1 MTRRPRDFRASSGD
15 HAKREDVLRRRD
27 GKFTPRHMRLGLL
40 LVGLVTV
47 SQAPPTMAEA
57 KAIATIEEVRVG
69 IDGAYKLGQWTPV
82 QARIRAGAEAFRGRL
97 IVQAADPNG
106 VAAQHVGVEFDIRA
120 DGVESV
126 TTYVKFGQVASDLR
140 VTAASS
146 DGRYAS
152 RRVSAEQLPPALTT
166 GQQLIMTLGNELSIA
181 HVKTTRNGADLE
193 RVVDRR
199 ITTLSDLPRHW
210 LGYSSLDALLVT
222 TSSDTDFAQ
231 IDAQQWAALRCWVE
245 LGGTVIA
252 CGATR
257 AEAMF
262 GPNGPLGWLLPGE
275 LEGVANQRQTTGI
288 EQFAEASRRLDQV
301 GASSFSFSLP
311 MAVIRNPRGKV
322 EATEGFGAQQSAA
335 VIRGSVGLGRV
346 VFVAFDL
353 DLSPFSQWPDQP
365 RLLARLLG
373 FALDEAGDDESVHAG
388 LGPVT
393 HVGFSDLSGQLRH
406 ALDQFS
412 GVRLVPFSWIA
423 GLMVAYVA
431 IIGPLDYW
439 LLRRWGRHEWTWL
452 TFGSSVILFTALAVV
467 LAHRWKGHEFRCNQ
481 VTLIDMD
488 LASGMVRGT
497 TWAHLFSPRTS
508 QIALQT
514 QPRATFTWATP
525 PQQATSWQGLP
536 GDGFG
541 GLDRRDRIETFKR
554 PYQIAVDVDS
564 PAAG

>member
-1 MTRRPRDFRASSGD
+1 M
-15 HAKREDVLRRRD
+15 
-27 GKFTPRHMRLGLL
+27 
-40 LVGLVTV
+40 
-47 SQAPPTMAEA
+47 
-57 KAIATIEEVRVG
+57 
-69 IDGAYKLGQWTPV
+69 
-82 QARIRAGAEAFRGRL
+82 
-97 IVQAADPNG
+97 
-106 VAAQHVGVEFDIRA
+106 
-120 DGVESV
+120 
-126 TTYVKFGQVASDLR
+126 
-140 VTAASS
+140 
-146 DGRYAS
+146 
-152 RRVSAEQLPPALTT
+152 
-166 GQQLIMTLGNELSIA
+166 
-181 HVKTTRNGADLE
+181 
-193 RVVDRR
+193 
-199 ITTLSDLPRHW
+199 PRHW
-210 LGYSSLDALLVT
+210 LGYSSLDALLIT
-222 TSSDTDFAQ
+222 TSSKTDFAP

-262 GPNGPLGWLLPGE
+262 GPNGPLAWLLPGE

-301 GASSFSFSLP
+301 GSSGFSFSLP
-311 MAVIRNPRGKV
+311 MAVIRHPRGKV

-335 VIRGSVGLGRV
+335 VIRGTVGLGRV
-346 VFVAFDL
+346 VFVALDL
-353 DLSPFSQWPDQP
+353 DLPPLSEWPDRP

-373 FALDEAGDDESVHAG
+373 FALDEAGDDESVHSG

-423 GLMVAYVA
+423 GLMVAYIA

-439 LLRRWGRHEWTWL
+439 LLRRWGRAEWTWL
-452 TFGSSVILFTALAVV
+452 SFGFSVIVFTALAVV

-488 LASGMVRGT
+488 LASGRVRGT

-508 QIALQT
+508 QLALQT
-514 QPRATFTWATP
+514 QPRAAFTWVTP

-541 GLDRRDRIETFKR
+541 GLDRSDRIETFKR
-554 PYQIAVDVDS
+554 PYQLMLDVNA
-564 PAAG
+564 PAAANVRMEHFPMAAWSSQSLLGQWWGTVDWPEGVTRLTAGLDAKVSGSITNPLPVDIEEAYLVYDRTAYRLGRLAPGVMVPFDDVVEVDLQTLLTRRKVVQGHNVVTPWDANSTGVDRVMQLMMFYSAAKGRAYTRLQHRYQRMFDWSDHVTARQAVLWGRSRTPGADMLLNGETIPTSQDWTYYRLLIPVSLPGKA